1 MPSVKV
7 LCHCGHTIR
16 LKGRYEE
23 VEDLRG
29 HTPDPS
35 KEGRWRDFLEL
46 HCPHCGKTV
55 YLPYTWAFPRTWGP
69 WGTVAILSA
78 FILGSVALMVL
89 LQQAGA
95 SVGAVIWIPIVALAF
110 YVQIAKMESDGVE
123 RFEHS
128 KHNAPTPRLTP
139 EVAATWGDIDL
150 LAWYNI
156 EEPEDITNLCEQVIY
171 YATVLHYETYPPTPL
186 KRGGPRYMEWFYYY
200 ESNYNPHSDDGI
212 DLYSSLMAVGAIRHA
227 AIVEEAREIYLQHR
241 DEVERCVKSATQDGY
256 QLLLSLNLFEA
267 QDDALAQAY
276 RSEPLMPLV
285 AQYIREHIEELES
298 GDRTLD

>member
-1 MPSVKV
+1 MPSVEV
-7 LCHCGHTIR
+7 LCHCGHTIC

-23 VEDLRG
+23 VEDLRR
-29 HTPDPS
+29 
-35 KEGRWRDFLEL
+35 RWGDFLEL
-46 HCPHCGKTV
+46 HCPHCGKMV
-55 YLPYTWAFPRTWGP
+55 HLPYTWAFPRTWGP

-95 SVGAVIWIPIVALAF
+95 SVGAVIWIPIAALAF
-110 YVQIAKMESDGVE
+110 YVQIAKLESDSVE

-128 KHNAPTPRLTP
+128 KHKAPTPRLTP

-150 LAWYNI
+150 LVWYNI
-156 EEPEDITNLCEQVIY
+156 EEPEDITNLCERVIY
-171 YATVLHYETYPPTPL
+171 YATALHHEE
-186 KRGGPRYMEWFYYY
+186 GPRYMEWFYYY
-200 ESNYNPHSDDGI
+200 ESNYNPNSDDGI
-212 DLYSSLMAVGAIRHA
+212 DLYSSLMAVGATRHA

-256 QLLLSLNLFEA
+256 QLLLSLDLFEA

-276 RSEPLMPLV
+276 HSEPLVPLV

-298 GDRTLD
+298 GDRTPD

>member
-1 MPSVKV
+1 MPSVVV

-23 VEDLRG
+23 VEDLRR
-29 HTPDPS
+29 
-35 KEGRWRDFLEL
+35 RWGDFLEL
-46 HCPHCGKTV
+46 HCTHCGKTV
-55 YLPYTWAFPRTWGP
+55 HLPYTWAFPRTWGP

-156 EEPEDITNLCEQVIY
+156 EEPEDITTLCERVIY
-171 YATVLHYETYPPTPL
+171 YATALHYEE
-186 KRGGPRYMEWFYYY
+186 GPRYMEWFYYY
-200 ESNYNPHSDDGI
+200 ESNYNPNSDDGI
-212 DLYSSLMAVGAIRHA
+212 DLYSSLMAVGATGHA

-256 QLLLSLNLFEA
+256 QLLLSLDLFEA

-276 RSEPLMPLV
+276 HSEPLVPLV

-298 GDRTLD
+298 GDRTPD

>member
-1 MPSVKV
+1 MPSVEV

-23 VEDLRG
+23 VEDLRR
-29 HTPDPS
+29 
-35 KEGRWRDFLEL
+35 RWGDFLEL

-55 YLPYTWAFPRTWGP
+55 HLPYTWAFPRTWGP

-110 YVQIAKMESDGVE
+110 YVQIAKMESDSVE

-128 KHNAPTPRLTP
+128 KHKAPTPRLTP
-139 EVAATWGDIDL
+139 EAAATWGDIDL
-150 LAWYNI
+150 LVWYNI
-156 EEPEDITNLCEQVIY
+156 EEPEDITNLCERVIY
-171 YATVLHYETYPPTPL
+171 YATALHHEE
-186 KRGGPRYMEWFYYY
+186 GPRYMEWFYYY

-212 DLYSSLMAVGAIRHA
+212 DLYSSLMAVGATRHA

-256 QLLLSLNLFEA
+256 QLLLSLDLFEA

-276 RSEPLMPLV
+276 YSEPLVPLV

-298 GDRTLD
+298 GDRTPD

>member
-1 MPSVKV
+1 MPSVEV

-23 VEDLRG
+23 VEDLRR
-29 HTPDPS
+29 
-35 KEGRWRDFLEL
+35 RWGDFLEL

-55 YLPYTWAFPRTWGP
+55 HLPYTWAFPRTWGL

-78 FILGSVALMVL
+78 FILGSVALMAL
-89 LQQAGA
+89 LQGAGA

-156 EEPEDITNLCEQVIY
+156 EEPEDITNLCERVIY

-200 ESNYNPHSDDGI
+200 ESNYNPNSDDGI
-212 DLYSSLMAVGAIRHA
+212 DLYSSLMAVGATRHA

-241 DEVERCVKSATQDGY
+241 DEVERCVKSAAQDGY
-256 QLLLSLNLFEA
+256 QLLLSLDLFEA

-276 RSEPLMPLV
+276 HSEPLVPLV

-298 GDRTLD
+298 GDKTPD